1 MPETAVIEFPS
12 YSRLKYFMDPLC
24 ILMYISGLLMQMVY
38 SCYIVA
44 ITSAEKHKEKANS
57 PDSRDT
63 QLPHKFY
70 S

>member
-1 MPETAVIEFPS
+1 MPETAVIEFSS